1 MFAGN
6 RNRTLCDSFH
16 DELDRTVL
24 LFGDRFDLRRDDTAL
39 CGIHLRCIISHGLL
53 ILLRNKIYIAS
64 GVREIKILL
73 WHAVRSV
80 RSIVPHFGGRQVRE
94 WLQMR
99 PIAFPFWEG
108 GPPLCRRWMRLLGK
122 TSSVILRM
130 TASPAWKPWVLKR
143 TDNRPLRAANR
154 ARRWRYRLHRPSGR
168 PRSRTAHRPYPRRS
182 DRRYRRLR
190 RGNLGGGDADDIIAE
205 ACRSRVEIVMDANG
219 MKMR

>member
-1 MFAGN
+1 MPRLTLIFTRVPSPTASAEACVIDVRRN

-16 DELDRTVL
+16 DELDRTV
-24 LFGDRFDLRRDDTAL
+24 FFFCDRLDLRRDDTAL

-99 PIAFPFWEG
+99 
-108 GPPLCRRWMRLLGK
+108 RWMRLLGK

-130 TASPAWKPWVLKR
+130 TASPAGKPWVLKR
-143 TDNRPLRAANR
+143 TDNRPLRAVNR
-154 ARRWRYRLHRPSGR
+154 VRRLRYTPHRPSGR
-168 PRSRTAHRPYPRRS
+168 PKSRTAHRPYPRRS

-190 RGNLGGGDADDIIAE
+190 LRKSWWRR
-205 ACRSRVEIVMDANG
+205 CR
-219 MKMR
+219 

>member
-1 MFAGN
+1 MDSAHVNGHAHLAQLHLVVLAVTRNAEIDIDLYAGAVADRLCGQAFVIDVRRN
-6 RNRTLCDSFH
+6 RNRTLCNSFH
-16 DELDRTVL
+16 DELDRTVF
-24 LFGDRFDLRRDDTAL
+24 LFGNRFDLRRDDTAL

-108 GPPLCRRWMRLLGK
+108 GPPLC
-122 TSSVILRM
+122 
-130 TASPAWKPWVLKR
+130 
-143 TDNRPLRAANR
+143 
-154 ARRWRYRLHRPSGR
+154 
-168 PRSRTAHRPYPRRS
+168 
-182 DRRYRRLR
+182 
-190 RGNLGGGDADDIIAE
+190 GGG
-205 ACRSRVEIVMDANG
+205 
-219 MKMR
+219 